1 MTTLIKNKW
10 NDTNKE
16 VSYSLPKA
24 SAMQVPSNSGM
35 LMLGI
40 YREVLPRVRK
50 YLQVWQKEAELIPNS
65 ELRKQALLSITNKTF
80 HCEGGSIYG
89 LLAKEKI
96 EPTIRFIVAYQTI
109 SDYLDNL
116 CDRSTSLDP
125 EDFRTLHQAC
135 LDALTPDAESI
146 NYYQFRQEQDDGGY
160 LMKLVKTCQD
170 VLKKLPSYQ
179 VIAPCLHELAD
190 YYCNLQVHKHVKVQ
204 ERVPRLKAW
213 FEEHRNQIPEMKW
226 YEFSACTGSTLGIF
240 CLIAYAG
247 DPNFSKELAI
257 KVKNSYFP
265 WVQGLHILLDYF
277 IDQEEDRIGGDLNF
291 CTYYQSEQETIERFF
306 YFLKNADKAVYLL
319 PEKHFHRM
327 INRALLGVYL
337 ADKKVNQQRDV
348 RKTAGKILR
357 SCGGSSLFF
366 LWNAI
371 IMARLRYQQI
381 FV

>member
-10 NDTNKE
+10 NDTNKDF
-16 VSYSLPKA
+16 SYSIPKA
-24 SAMQVPSNSGM
+24 SALQVPSNSGM

-50 YLQVWQKEAELIPNS
+50 YLQFWQKEADLIPDS
-65 ELRKQALLSITNKTF
+65 ELRKQALLSIKTKTF

-135 LDALTPDAESI
+135 LDALTPDAECI

-160 LMKLVKTCQD
+160 LMKLVKTCQN
-170 VLKKLPSYQ
+170 VLKQLPSYQ

-240 CLIAYAG
+240 SLIAYAG

-291 CTYYQSEQETIERFF
+291 CTYYKSEQEITERFL
-306 YFLKNADKAVYLL
+306 YFLKNADKAVSQL
-319 PEKHFHRM
+319 PDKHFHRL

-337 ADKKVNQQRDV
+337 ADQKVNQQRDV